1 MIREKQQEALI
12 KVRNFIAG
20 QDLNDP
26 NLTGA
31 VWDIINDSNL
41 QKQINKKNSLNFKEN
56 WSGDLI
62 GELQRELVNYQL
74 HQLKRGNPPRLFA
87 EVNNVFDKIPVKNSV
102 LDIGCTSGYYYE
114 IINYYFPNKF
124 NYSGCDYNE
133 QSIKLAKYYYPEVN
147 FFVDDIT
154 NLALEDLSYDVTFL
168 SGVIEHIPEYE
179 RGINE
184 LCRITKK
191 YIILHRVWLSEDHT
205 TCSIGTQYFVPIIR
219 YQYNKVGFIEIFNK
233 NDFKIKWESAVYDGN
248 CRTYLL
254 EKS

>member
-74 HQLKRGNPPRLFA
+74 HQLKRIIEA
-87 EVNNVFDKIPVKNSV
+87 SKN
-102 LDIGCTSGYYYE
+102 LQTIETWGATS
-114 IINYYFPNKF
+114 PN
-124 NYSGCDYNE
+124 
-133 QSIKLAKYYYPEVN
+133 
-147 FFVDDIT
+147 
-154 NLALEDLSYDVTFL
+154 
-168 SGVIEHIPEYE
+168 
-179 RGINE
+179 
-184 LCRITKK
+184 
-191 YIILHRVWLSEDHT
+191 
-205 TCSIGTQYFVPIIR
+205 
-219 YQYNKVGFIEIFNK
+219 
-233 NDFKIKWESAVYDGN
+233 
-248 CRTYLL
+248 
-254 EKS
+254 